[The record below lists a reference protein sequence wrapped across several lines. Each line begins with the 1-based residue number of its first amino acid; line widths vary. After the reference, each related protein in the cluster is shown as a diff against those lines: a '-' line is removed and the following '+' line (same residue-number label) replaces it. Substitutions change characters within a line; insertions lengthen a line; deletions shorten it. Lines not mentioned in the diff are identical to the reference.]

1 MVSNESVTDVA
12 EAVRRGQ
19 QRFGV
24 PESLPPSE
32 FNSLLDVLQ
41 QTVEMF
47 PQNPALTALGHTTD
61 YAELDR
67 LSSNFAAY
75 IQQKTDLKP
84 GDRLAIQMPSVTQY
98 LVVAYGAFKAGLAVV
113 NINPL
118 YTEVELEY
126 QFNHADVKA
135 VVVFDKFLPH
145 VEAVRE
151 KTQVNDV
158 FVTSPFD
165 LHPPVKRLLMSTL
178 LKLMGKSVAP
188 GAAIPLREALNA
200 TSLDSYQ
207 SVSVG
212 PDDMALLQYT
222 GGTTGVSK
230 PAIIS
235 HGNLV
240 SVTRQGWELLR
251 LAGTERGKERIVS
264 PLPLYHIYA
273 FALVATI
280 GVYMGAHTLLVPDPR
295 NINGFI
301 KLLRRWPAT
310 IFSGLNTLFVALLD
324 HKDFGSIDFST
335 LKVTMSGG
343 AALATGPADDWASK
357 TGCTISD
364 AYGLTEASPIVS
376 FSPPNS
382 GKSGS
387 VGIAMP
393 DTELCITDAQ
403 GIAQSVDEHGEIW
416 VRGPQVMEG
425 YLNFP
430 EETAKTITEDGWLK
444 TGDVGS
450 VDSDGFL
457 YIHDRQKDMIIVSGF
472 NVYPNEIEAVISK
485 HPDITYCAAVGI
497 PDDHSGEAVKL
508 FAVSINSNLK
518 EEDIRD
524 FCSDKLARYKLP
536 KYIEFRDELPLS
548 NVGKVLRRELRD
560 S

>member
-12 EAVRRGQ
+12 EAVRCGQ

-67 LSSNFAAY
+67 LSTIFAAY

-98 LVVAYGAFKAGLAVV
+98 LVVAYGAFKAGLAIV

-151 KTQVNDV
+151 KTQINDV

-188 GAAIPLREALNA
+188 GTAIPLREVLNS
-200 TSLDSYQ
+200 TSLDNYQ
-207 SVSVG
+207 PVSVG
-212 PDDMALLQYT
+212 SGDMALLQYT

-251 LAGTERGKERIVS
+251 LADTKRGEERIVS

-280 GVYMGAHTLLVPDPR
+280 GIYMGAH
-295 NINGFI
+295 
-301 KLLRRWPAT
+301 
-310 IFSGLNTLFVALLD
+310 
-324 HKDFGSIDFST
+324 
-335 LKVTMSGG
+335 
-343 AALATGPADDWASK
+343 
-357 TGCTISD
+357 
-364 AYGLTEASPIVS
+364 
-376 FSPPNS
+376 
-382 GKSGS
+382 
-387 VGIAMP
+387 
-393 DTELCITDAQ
+393 
-403 GIAQSVDEHGEIW
+403 
-416 VRGPQVMEG
+416 
-425 YLNFP
+425 
-430 EETAKTITEDGWLK
+430 
-444 TGDVGS
+444 
-450 VDSDGFL
+450 
-457 YIHDRQKDMIIVSGF
+457 
-472 NVYPNEIEAVISK
+472 
-485 HPDITYCAAVGI
+485 
-497 PDDHSGEAVKL
+497 
-508 FAVSINSNLK
+508 
-518 EEDIRD
+518 
-524 FCSDKLARYKLP
+524 
-536 KYIEFRDELPLS
+536 
-548 NVGKVLRRELRD
+548 
-560 S
+560 